1 MPYAGAQEDLRM
13 SPGSVLFDHDIP
25 VSDEARLVVI
35 GVAMERGH
43 GPQRRVWKIQAFGAI
58 GVRESH

>member
-1 MPYAGAQEDLRM
+1 M